1 MTDEER
7 WRFETGGLLKAG
19 ETQEQAII
27 RWKGGPRT
35 LDKIRDKIRGEKTEN
50 KNPARIEPGNRSQG
64 TRG

>member
-35 LDKIRDKIRGEKTEN
+35 LDKIRDRSG
-50 KNPARIEPGNRSQG
+50 ARRPRTRTRPG
-64 TRG
+64 